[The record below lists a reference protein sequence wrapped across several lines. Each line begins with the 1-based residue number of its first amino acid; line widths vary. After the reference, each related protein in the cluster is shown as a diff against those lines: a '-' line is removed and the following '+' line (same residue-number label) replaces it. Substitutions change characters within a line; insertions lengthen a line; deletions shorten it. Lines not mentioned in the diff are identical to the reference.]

1 MAGRIKS
8 LREIAAIALLG
19 LAAATSAQDYPGAQ
33 SMRGM
38 RSLEGHSAP
47 MDAFKPNLNCAHK
60 NECIVLVNNSTD
72 YYVVGFYIDD
82 EGTDK
87 KGRLKWSDNLFRP
100 DFTLRYHEAWWTHRS
115 TKLGCL
121 ILAKVEMRE
130 RKSRKRW
137 ESAFN
142 KFDLCKDGIPYTII
156 ALNTPP
162 KE

>member
-1 MAGRIKS
+1 MKSTLTLVLAGVALAS
-8 LREIAAIALLG
+8 AAS
-19 LAAATSAQDYPGAQ
+19 AAAQSYPQAS

-38 RSLEGHSAP
+38 GSMEGHSAP
-47 MDAFKPNLNCAHK
+47 LAAFQPSLNCVHK

-82 EGTDK
+82 EGADK

-100 DFTLRYHEAWWTHRS
+100 DFTLRYHEAWWIHRS

-130 RKSRKRW
+130 RKTRKRW

-162 KE
+162 KD

>member
-1 MAGRIKS
+1 MC
-8 LREIAAIALLG
+8 EIAAITSLALG
-19 LAAATSAQDYPGAQ
+19 SAASAQAYPQAS

-38 RSLEGHSAP
+38 GSMEGHSAP
-47 MDAFKPNLNCAHK
+47 MEVFRPSLNCAHK

-72 YYVVGFYIDD
+72 YYVVGFYIND

-100 DFTLRYHEAWWTHRS
+100 EFTLRYHEAWWIHRS
-115 TKLGCL
+115 TELGCM

-130 RKSRKRW
+130 HKSRKRW
-137 ESAFN
+137 DSAIN
-142 KFDLCKDGIPYTII
+142 RFDLRKDGIPYTII

-162 KE
+162 KD